1 MKIMFLMTAALL
13 VGLLLSILVVLDA
26 LRPRQANNRFAAP
39 RRRQATRLA
48 DTLSLDS
55 MTLNAR

>member
-1 MKIMFLMTAALL
+1 MFLMTAALL

-26 LRPRQANNRFAAP
+26 LRPRQAKNRFAAP